1 MLHACSAFVERSMV
15 PCRSNRL
22 VAALV
27 ASAFV
32 VGAASHAFAQAQP
45 ARACEAPEHRQFD
58 FWVGRWDVY
67 GPKGRKAGE
76 NRIEAIADGCA
87 LLEQWTGSGGFTGKS
102 LNIYDA
108 GDRRW
113 HQTWVDSSGT
123 LLVLTGGLVERS
135 MVMSG
140 VTPSPSDPSKSVQ
153 QRITWTPNADGS
165 VRQLWETSADDG
177 RSWTVVFDGR
187 YVRAP

>member
-1 MLHACSAFVERSMV
+1 MVGRLH
-15 PCRSNRL
+15 CRIGL
-22 VAALV
+22 VAAIVVAGALV
-27 ASAFV
+27 ASAES
-32 VGAASHAFAQAQP
+32 ARAQAP
-45 ARACEAPEHRQFD
+45 ARRACEAAEHRQFD

-67 GPKGRKAGE
+67 GPKGKKAGE
-76 NRIEAIADGCA
+76 NRIEVIAEGCA
-87 LLEQWTGSGGFTGKS
+87 LLEQWTGSGGFSGKS

-113 HQTWVDSSGT
+113 HQTWVDSGGT
-123 LLVLTGGLVERS
+123 LLVLAGGLAERS

-140 VTPSPSDPSKSVQ
+140 ATPSPTDPTRTVQ

-165 VRQLWETSADDG
+165 VRQLWESSADG
-177 RSWTVVFDGR
+177 GKSWTVVFDGR

>member
-1 MLHACSAFVERSMV
+1 MV

-32 VGAASHAFAQAQP
+32 VGAASHAFTQAQP

-153 QRITWTPNADGS
+153 QRITWTPDADGS